1 MKILQLEEERNQA
14 LEALSGAVPERT
26 RLRILVR
33 FFESAGGR
41 FDFPLLQSYYLEFS
55 SAFFQAL
62 SESSLR
68 HSEPGWPARVSA
80 VVEAYASGLPEA
92 APAETV
98 GRCMRVIHAA
108 SAESHFLLGEWDQGF
123 ASLERASGEILGGTV
138 RDRTAQALKNRA
150 GLPASLRP
158 IFGTGHPETLGICS
172 AMTERW
178 KEQFHERRPDRL
190 NLLFVDV
197 TGGPEIPESGEGV
210 ILPVR
215 IRSFLRPRRAEEDAI
230 RLANDWMGKTGSFA
244 RRMREVLGAVRGL
257 LGSVCPGPA
266 ERGRFLFQFSIPER
280 EAGYGGNSLEAP
292 TGLLLAGGMINAWY
306 GRTVVRFDP
315 ATAVTAGL
323 DADGGL
329 TAVEGVKAK
338 IRAAFFSPIQRVVV
352 PWRNLREAMDAV
364 EELRIAHPGR
374 RLTLESAERLEE
386 LFDDRNLVIRRK
398 ITWPLAAFAAFARNR
413 EKTAW
418 LAAALVLLS
427 LLGILFFN
435 AFFTDRNPVSLDI
448 AGNLLTVKNAEGK
461 ELWEHDFGA
470 ALTRRRYTGEQSRAV
485 WTDADGDGKN
495 ELLFGVYE
503 NELPGLSGR
512 LFCFDSDGTVRFQIK
527 TGRAMRFGAAA
538 YEDHY
543 RVAFAAGRDLDG
555 DGVQEILSISHQY
568 PWFPC
573 VVNVW
578 SLKGEKLGEYWHA
591 GQLERLETIDLD
603 GDGTKEII
611 AMGQNNE
618 YNCAVLAV
626 LPAFGMS
633 GASPQT
639 RGGPYDAAGSGPGRE
654 RFYIRFPQSEIFRLS
669 GNRDYAIQALDRAEG
684 IQIGVANGGLQQPGA
699 PAGMILFYLF
709 DREFRPKEIQI
720 GDSYR
725 IAVRR
730 LSGRNDLKPMGPLLV
745 HGANGWNAVE
755 AGKMK

>member
-1 MKILQLEEERNQA
+1 MKILQLEDERNQA

-33 FFESAGGR
+33 FFESVSGR

-62 SESSLR
+62 NESSLR
-68 HSEPGWPARVSA
+68 YSEPKWPERVSA
-80 VVEAYASGLPEA
+80 VVEAYASGLPDA

-108 SAESHFLLGEWDQGF
+108 SAESRFLLGEWDEGF
-123 ASLERASGEILGGTV
+123 TALERASGEILDGAV
-138 RDRTAQALKNRA
+138 RARVGQALKNRA
-150 GLPASLRP
+150 GLPKTLRQA
-158 IFGTGHPETLGICS
+158 FGTVNPAAFRICS
-172 AMTERW
+172 DMAERW
-178 KEQFHERRPDRL
+178 REQFHERRPDRL
-190 NLLFVDV
+190 NLLFVEV
-197 TGGPEIPESGEGV
+197 TGGREIPEPETGV

-215 IRSFLRPRRAEEDAI
+215 VRSFQRPRRAEEDAI
-230 RLANDWMGKTGSFA
+230 RLANDWMGRTGSFA

-257 LGSVCPGPA
+257 LATACPGPV
-266 ERGRFLFQFSIPER
+266 ERGRYLFQFSIPER
-280 EAGYGGNSLEAP
+280 EAEYGGNSLEAP
-292 TGLLLAGGMINAWY
+292 TGLLLAGGMINAYY
-306 GRTVVRFDP
+306 GRPVVRFDP

-323 DADGGL
+323 DAAGGL

-338 IRAAFFSPIQRVVV
+338 IRAAFFSPVQRVVV

-364 EELRIAHPGR
+364 DELRIDHPGR
-374 RLTLESAERLEE
+374 SLTLESAERMAE

-398 ITWPLAAFAAFARNR
+398 ITWPLAASAVFARNR

-418 LAAALVLLS
+418 LAAALVLLC
-427 LLGILFFN
+427 LLGSLFFKTV
-435 AFFTDRNPVSLDI
+435 FTDRNPVSLDI
-448 AGNLLTVKNAEGK
+448 AGRLLTVKNAAGQ

-470 ALTRRRYTGEQSRAV
+470 ALTKRRYTGEQCRAV

-512 LFCFDSDGTVRFQIK
+512 LFYFDSDGTVRFQVK
-527 TGRAMRFGAAA
+527 TGRAMRFGGTE

-543 RVAFAAGRDLDG
+543 RVAFAASRDLDG

-578 SLKGEKLGEYWHA
+578 SLKGEKLGEYWNA

-603 GDGTKEII
+603 GDGTMEIL

-626 LPAFGMS
+626 LTASGVA

-639 RGGPYDAAGSGPGRE
+639 GGGPYEAMGCGTGRE
-654 RFYIRFPQSEIFRLS
+654 RHYIRFPQSEIFSLS
-669 GNRDYAIQALDRAEG
+669 GSRDYAVQALDRAEG
-684 IQIGVANGGLQQPGA
+684 IQIGLANGGLQQPGA
-699 PAGMILFYLF
+699 PVGMILFYLF
-709 DREFRPKEIQI
+709 DREFKPREIRI

-725 IAVRR
+725 LAVRK
-730 LSGRNDLKPMGPLLV
+730 LTGRTGLKPLGPLQV
-745 HGANGWNAVE
+745 HGAEGWTEVE
-755 AGKMK
+755 AGRMK